1 MSVYVRGRSLEIV
14 FGRIVAIHPA
24 KDVSVRVSD
33 SAPARRCQKRNP
45 SASGQVVRGH
55 RQELIQEYSKS
66 DKEKPANKILKRI
79 GSTQDE
85 RLLKPRG
92 AK

>member
-1 MSVYVRGRSLEIV
+1 MYVRGRSLEIV
-14 FGRIVAIHPA
+14 FGRIVAIPPA
-24 KDVSVRVSD
+24 KDVFVRVSD

-45 SASGQVVRGH
+45 SASAQVVLEH

-66 DKEKPANKILKRI
+66 DKEKSANEILKRI